1 MLKTKAFLTPIQV
14 CNPADDAIDVEK
26 WGMTASQYLDVL
38 GDGQAV
44 PLPPV
49 VPGKR
54 LTVITLAPLKSDAW
68 RHTQHLRE
76 MSQYGDSWL
85 FDPEIQRFV
94 FCHSIVDVDNAMI
107 ERADG
112 SEIPLIPVFRD
123 GGFGRALTGDSWD
136 HICPFWGGVGW
147 GQMLLVVL
155 LLTRK
160 QSTPTVV

>member
-26 WGMTASQYLDVL
+26 WGMTAEQYLDAL
-38 GDGQAV
+38 CDGQAV

-54 LTVITLAPLKSDAW
+54 LTVITLAPLKMDAF
-68 RHTQHLRE
+68 RRVSHLRQE
-76 MSQYGDSWL
+76 TQYGDSWL

-94 FCHSIVDVDNAMI
+94 FTHSITDIDNAVI
-107 ERADG
+107 EREDDTTA
-112 SEIPLIPVFRD
+112 PLIIYHRD
-123 GGFGRALTGDSWD
+123 GGYGRVLTPESWD
-136 HICPFWGGVGW
+136 HISPFLDGLGW

-155 LLTRK
+155 TLTRK